1 MIGDHWS
8 LLFHINFNIV
18 VLSHYYYF
26 WGSLIVN
33 LWLFD
38 NKLSQISLRL
48 LFLKSDNL
56 KWDPFCLQVEFE
68 VILEN

>member
-18 VLSHYYYF
+18 VLSQYYYF

-33 LWLFD
+33 LWLID